1 MNEITA
7 AIIGAIASAF
17 LMALAN
23 ISNRRERD
31 IRELFHRINSLEK
44 EVAKQ
49 QNPRSRLRGL
59 WSFLGKELLQ
69 WPVSTDAGLRGLPI
83 AGTN

>member
-1 MNEITA
+1 MNELWA
-7 AIIGAIASAF
+7 AIIGATASAF
-17 LMALAN
+17 LMAIAN

-31 IRELFHRINSLEK
+31 IREIFRRLNQLEK

-59 WSFLGKELLQ
+59 
-69 WPVSTDAGLRGLPI
+69 
-83 AGTN
+83 

>member
-44 EVAKQ
+44 EVAKP
-49 QNPRSRLRGL
+49 QNPRRLRGL
-59 WSFLGKELLQ
+59 
-69 WPVSTDAGLRGLPI
+69 
-83 AGTN
+83 

>member
-7 AIIGAIASAF
+7 AMIGAIASAF

-23 ISNRRERD
+23 ISNSRERD

-49 QNPRSRLRGL
+49 QNPRRLRGL
-59 WSFLGKELLQ
+59 
-69 WPVSTDAGLRGLPI
+69 
-83 AGTN
+83 

>member
-7 AIIGAIASAF
+7 AMIGAVASAF

-31 IRELFHRINSLEK
+31 IRELFHRINALEK
-44 EVAKQ
+44 EVARSEK
-49 QNPRSRLRGL
+49 PRRLRGL
-59 WSFLGKELLQ
+59 
-69 WPVSTDAGLRGLPI
+69 
-83 AGTN
+83 